1 MIAATNRDLQ
11 RAVGKGSLRQDLYYR
26 LSVFPLRV
34 PPLRERAEDI
44 PLLVHYF
51 VGRHAA
57 RIGRRIS
64 RVPKAAMERLV
75 AYPWPGNVRELENV
89 IERAVILSPGPD
101 LEVAAEALP
110 APLELADDSGRA
122 HQADEPRPAR
132 ASVHAPIDRHANP
145 RGHRPHPHRRG
156 PPAYRLEDRRHRWRG
171 TPSQV
176 APEHSAQPD
185 KEAWHPAQRQQHF
198 VDPLSIAA
206 VVRGSVADASGVR
219 LSQPLIREPCNRFR
233 DESGSDLALA
243 NLVQA
248 NLRRERTQPPQTS
261 CETRASAAASKSI
274 EEEQFD
280 AFSETRTT
288 SRLRRFVQRK
298 SLLQ

>member
-1 MIAATNRDLQ
+1 
-11 RAVGKGSLRQDLYYR
+11 
-26 LSVFPLRV
+26 LRV

-51 VGRHAA
+51 VGRHTA

-132 ASVHAPIDRHANP
+132 ASVRAPIDNTLT
-145 RGHRPHPHRRG
+145 
-156 PPAYRLEDRRHRWRG
+156 LEDIDRTHIVEVLQRTGWKIDGTDGAARLLKLHPSTLRSRIKKLGIRR
-171 TPSQV
+171 
-176 APEHSAQPD
+176 SAS
-185 KEAWHPAQRQQHF
+185 
-198 VDPLSIAA
+198 SI
-206 VVRGSVADASGVR
+206 S
-219 LSQPLIREPCNRFR
+219 
-233 DESGSDLALA
+233 
-243 NLVQA
+243 
-248 NLRRERTQPPQTS
+248 
-261 CETRASAAASKSI
+261 
-274 EEEQFD
+274 
-280 AFSETRTT
+280 
-288 SRLRRFVQRK
+288 
-298 SLLQ
+298 